1 MRNMCLAD
9 ELDDFSAD
17 DVAVRHLRWATR
29 RFDRLT
35 WAMTALLSSK
45 LLHHIENINFNG
57 HVDSKN
63 CVSAT
68 DVPVSNLKEI
78 RERVMANEQY
88 NLNTGEGSMKAIRVY
103 VR

>member
-1 MRNMCLAD
+1 MCLAD

-45 LLHHIENINFNG
+45 LLHHIENIIFNV
-57 HVDSKN
+57 HVNSKN
-63 CVSAT
+63 RVSAT
-68 DVPVSNLKEI
+68 DVPVSNLREI
-78 RERVMANEQY
+78 RETVTLNE
-88 NLNTGEGSMKAIRVY
+88 
-103 VR
+103 